1 MKKRM
6 LAMVFACFMAMA
18 LTACGGSGNTSSTT
32 TGDSTQAQ
40 TATADEGTA
49 ASDTSTSDYY
59 FKDNELVSTDVKIN
73 ITDWKVIPVGDK
85 GNEYGDAPVLAFWYD
100 TTNLTGNDQVT
111 PINAWI
117 AMFTAVQDNDPNMVN
132 TLDVAMLPDEQ
143 YLDSQDKQIK
153 KDGTVS
159 NAIAYTLSDDT
170 TPVVLKA
177 TRGIGGEELGE
188 QTFDIAAK

>member
-6 LAMVFACFMAMA
+6 LAMVFACFMAMS
-18 LTACGGSGNTSSTT
+18 LTACGGSNNAASSTT
-32 TGDSTQAQ
+32 ESTTQAQ
-40 TATADEGTA
+40 TDTTGEDTA
-49 ASDTSTSDYY
+49 AGDTATPEYY
-59 FKDNELVSTDVKIN
+59 FKDNELVATDVKIN
-73 ITDWKVIPVGDK
+73 ITDWKVIPVGEK

-100 TTNLTGNDQVT
+100 TTNLTGNEDVT

-132 TLDVAMLPDEQ
+132 TLDVAMLPDDQ
-143 YLDSQDKQIK
+143 YLDTQDKQIK

>member
-18 LTACGGSGNTSSTT
+18 LTACGGSGNTASTT
-32 TGDSTQAQ
+32 NDSNTQSQ
-40 TATADEGTA
+40 TATADEDTA
-49 ASDTSTSDYY
+49 NSDASSSEYY

-73 ITDWKVIPVGDK
+73 ITDWKVIPVGEK
-85 GNEYGDAPVLAFWYD
+85 GNEYGDAPVLALWYD
-100 TTNLTGNDQVT
+100 TTNLTGNEQVT